1 MIEYLGSKI
10 ENSSTAGVM
19 AGLAIVADTRD
30 FLLTFFPLFLKFNKN
45 FLPYPFNEAVHL
57 KYCIETNYN
66 GHLLFQK

>member
-10 ENSSTAGVM
+10 EDSSTAGVM

-45 FLPYPFNEAVHL
+45 FLPYPFNEAV
-57 KYCIETNYN
+57 
-66 GHLLFQK
+66 